1 VKRAL
6 HDVTLDIPFGQRP
19 FAMGARILNS
29 VEIAIDIEQRDWLV
43 TLIDAQRLAGAELI
57 DAANSREG
65 HFAAQRKKLM
75 L

>member
-1 VKRAL
+1 
-6 HDVTLDIPFGQRP
+6 
-19 FAMGARILNS
+19 MGARILNS